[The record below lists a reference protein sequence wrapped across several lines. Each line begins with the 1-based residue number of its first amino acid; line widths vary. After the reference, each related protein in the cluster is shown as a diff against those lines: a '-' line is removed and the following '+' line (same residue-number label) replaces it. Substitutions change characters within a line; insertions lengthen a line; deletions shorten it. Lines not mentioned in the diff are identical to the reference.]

1 MKLDI
6 KKHWE
11 MWNHHI
17 QYLIAIVLILP
28 LFGQAQVQDLNN
40 AEEVMVIAPF
50 NPSISKA
57 TKMNFSPTTDTNQT
71 HKLNIDYLTSPK
83 LFATNFSLE
92 KLTAAKFVD
101 RRSPKYPQNFVK
113 AGFGMYTTPYAEL
126 LINNKMSNASIVG
139 VHLRHISTE
148 GGIDQTA
155 FSGHSLS
162 SAEVWTKHIRRKQ
175 TTKVGVDYKRNQI
188 HYYGFNPED
197 YPVELANTNNDF
209 KEEINQVYSHV
220 GLDVDIQG
228 NFDTKKRDWGMKM
241 NYQFFWDNYNS
252 QEHLADIKGHYDYAV
267 DWIAAENQYIGAELS
282 TNTYYTTQNYSG
294 LFPSIDSSIG
304 YFHGLYE
311 LTPYYHVGLESIS
324 LQIGAKLSMG
334 LDTNTHVSIA
344 PMVKLNV
351 GLLGDQLSLYALAD
365 GGYTNNSLY
374 SLSKENSFISPV
386 VPLKYSRTKYHIQA
400 GLKGHYLSF
409 LDYHIYAE
417 TALFEDMPMFITD
430 TLAQFHNSFTT
441 IYDGGQKLGAGME
454 LLFKT
459 ERWNIG
465 LDAQY
470 NSFTMDTA
478 SRAWQKPELRYKL
491 KVAYYILENLKVTGL
506 LLGQSSMYNLYRGE
520 QTVEPWM
527 DFSLMADYHLQKDLG
542 FFVNISNIFSDQY
555 QLWYGYPVQSF
566 GIMGGVHFS
575 F

>member
-1 MKLDI
+1 
-6 KKHWE
+6 
-11 MWNHHI
+11 MWNYKI
-17 QYLIAIVLILP
+17 QYLIVIVLLLP
-28 LFGQAQVQDLNN
+28 FVSLAQVQNLNTD
-40 AEEVMVIAPF
+40 EEVMVIAPF

-57 TKMNFSPTTDTNQT
+57 NKMNFSPTADTNQT
-71 HKLNIDYLTSPK
+71 HKLKIDYLTQPK

-101 RRSPKYPQNFVK
+101 RRNPKYPQNFVK

-126 LINNKMSNASIVG
+126 LINNKMSNASLVG
-139 VHLRHISTE
+139 VHIRHISTE
-148 GGIDQTA
+148 GEIDQTA

-162 SAEVWTKHIRRKQ
+162 SAEVWTKHIRRKH

-188 HYYGFNPED
+188 HHYGFNPED
-197 YPVELANTNNDF
+197 YPSELANTNNDF
-209 KEEINQVYSHV
+209 KEEINQIYSHV
-220 GLDVDIQG
+220 GLDASILG
-228 NFDTKKRDWGMKM
+228 NFDTKKRDWEIILK
-241 NYQFFWDNYNS
+241 YQFFWDHFNS
-252 QEHLADIKGHYDYAV
+252 QEHLLDMKERMDYAV
-267 DWIAAENQYIGAELS
+267 DWIDAKDQYIGFELETS
-282 TNTYYTTQNYSG
+282 TYYTNQNYSG
-294 LFPSIDSSIG
+294 VLPSIDSSNN

-311 LTPYYHVGLESIS
+311 LTPYYHVGFESIS
-324 LQIGAKLSMG
+324 VQIGAKFSMG
-334 LDTNTHVSIA
+334 LDTNTHVSVA

-351 GLLGDQLSLYALAD
+351 GLMGDQLSMYAIAD
-365 GGYTNNSLY
+365 GGYTNNSF
-374 SLSKENSFISPV
+374 SALSAENNFISPV
-386 VPLKYSRTKYHIQA
+386 VPLKYSKTKYHIQA

-409 LDYHIYAE
+409 LDYNIYAE

-430 TLAQFHNSFTT
+430 TLAQFHNSFTV
-441 IYDGGQKLGAGME
+441 IYDGGQKLGAGID

-465 LDAQY
+465 LYAKY

-478 SRAWQKPELRYKL
+478 TRAWQKPEFQYNF
-491 KVAYYILENLKVTGL
+491 KVAYYVLENLKVTGL
-506 LLGQSSMYNLYRGE
+506 LIGQSSMYNLYKGE

-527 DFSLMADYHLQKDLG
+527 DFSFMADYHLNKNLG
-542 FFVNISNIFSDQY
+542 FFLNVSNIFSNQY